1 MIADNRL
8 AETSQWDDK
17 LLAQQLKELSLLDLD
32 FSLETSGFE
41 MAEIDV
47 RIESLTGDRT
57 PEGDPADVFPRVPDQ
72 QPTSQAGDLWL
83 LGRHRILCL
92 ARRALFLSP
101 KILKTPHNRFD
112 RSSVGLPR
120 SCLCQSDRRSGW
132 AYSKTGH
139 GQAADDSLD
148 GARHRT
154 GDDQDRPRKPCP
166 EHQAPDLPAAS
177 RSCMMGF
184 RGPRR
189 TIQRWPTQVRRKS
202 TACVR

>member
-47 RIESLTGDRT
+47 RIESLTGDRI

-92 ARRALFLSP
+92 ARRALFCVTENS
-101 KILKTPHNRFD
+101 
-112 RSSVGLPR
+112 
-120 SCLCQSDRRSGW
+120 
-132 AYSKTGH
+132 
-139 GQAADDSLD
+139 
-148 GARHRT
+148 
-154 GDDQDRPRKPCP
+154 QDPSQP
-166 EHQAPDLPAAS
+166 
-177 RSCMMGF
+177 
-184 RGPRR
+184 
-189 TIQRWPTQVRRKS
+189 I
-202 TACVR
+202 

>member
-17 LLAQQLKELSLLDLD
+17 LLAQQLKELSLIDLD
-32 FSLETSGFE
+32 FSLETSGFD

-92 ARRALFLSP
+92 ARRALFCVTENSQDPSQPIRPIIGRTTAVVLMP
-101 KILKTPHNRFD
+101 MRY
-112 RSSVGLPR
+112 
-120 SCLCQSDRRSGW
+120 RRSRR

-139 GQAADDSLD
+139 GQVADDTTGAGALD
-148 GARHRT
+148 SAQARA
-154 GDDQDRPRKPCP
+154 RPRR
-166 EHQAPDLPAAS
+166 HGL
-177 RSCMMGF
+177 R
-184 RGPRR
+184 
-189 TIQRWPTQVRRKS
+189 
-202 TACVR
+202 

>member
-17 LLAQQLKELSLLDLD
+17 LLARQLKELSLLDLD

-92 ARRALFLSP
+92 ARRALFCVTENSQDPSQPIRPIIGRTTAVVLVP
-101 KILKTPHNRFD
+101 KRPALG
-112 RSSVGLPR
+112 VGLF
-120 SCLCQSDRRSGW
+120 
-132 AYSKTGH
+132 KN
-139 GQAADDSLD
+139 
-148 GARHRT
+148 GARAGR
-154 GDDQDRPRKPCP
+154 
-166 EHQAPDLPAAS
+166 
-177 RSCMMGF
+177 
-184 RGPRR
+184 
-189 TIQRWPTQVRRKS
+189 
-202 TACVR
+202 

>member
-17 LLAQQLKELSLLDLD
+17 LLARQLKELSLLDLD

-92 ARRALFLSP
+92 ARRALFCVTENSQDPSQPIRPIIGRTTAVVLVP
-101 KILKTPHNRFD
+101 KRPALRM
-112 RSSVGLPR
+112 GLF
-120 SCLCQSDRRSGW
+120 
-132 AYSKTGH
+132 KN
-139 GQAADDSLD
+139 
-148 GARHRT
+148 GARAGR
-154 GDDQDRPRKPCP
+154 
-166 EHQAPDLPAAS
+166 
-177 RSCMMGF
+177 
-184 RGPRR
+184 
-189 TIQRWPTQVRRKS
+189 
-202 TACVR
+202 

>member
-47 RIESLTGDRT
+47 RIESLTGDWT

-92 ARRALFLSP
+92 ARRALFCVTENSQDPSQPIRPIIGRTTAVVLVP
-101 KILKTPHNRFD
+101 KRPALRM
-112 RSSVGLPR
+112 GLF
-120 SCLCQSDRRSGW
+120 
-132 AYSKTGH
+132 KN
-139 GQAADDSLD
+139 
-148 GARHRT
+148 GARAGR
-154 GDDQDRPRKPCP
+154 
-166 EHQAPDLPAAS
+166 
-177 RSCMMGF
+177 
-184 RGPRR
+184 
-189 TIQRWPTQVRRKS
+189 
-202 TACVR
+202 

>member
-72 QPTSQAGDLWL
+72 QPTSQAGDS
-83 LGRHRILCL
+83 GYSGGILCL
-92 ARRALFLSP
+92 ARRALFCVTENSQDPSQPIRPIIGRTTAVVLVP
-101 KILKTPHNRFD
+101 KRPALRM
-112 RSSVGLPR
+112 GLF
-120 SCLCQSDRRSGW
+120 
-132 AYSKTGH
+132 KN
-139 GQAADDSLD
+139 
-148 GARHRT
+148 GARAGR
-154 GDDQDRPRKPCP
+154 
-166 EHQAPDLPAAS
+166 
-177 RSCMMGF
+177 
-184 RGPRR
+184 
-189 TIQRWPTQVRRKS
+189 
-202 TACVR
+202 